1 MPIASVGQAFGVLR
15 GNMTGDPEEAQQFLE
30 NKSPF
35 EIAMRNRVEARSRV
49 RRKLKNYKMGR
60 KSAWQ

>member
-15 GNMTGDPEEAQQFLE
+15 GSMTGDPEEAKEFLE
-30 NKSPF
+30 SKSPF
-35 EIAMRNRVEARSRV
+35 EIAMRNRQESRMRA

-60 KSAWQ
+60 KI